1 MAGMAGEAEGGERDQ
16 GVPARDHEA
25 RPKVVVI
32 GAGFGGLSAV
42 RRLARAP
49 VEVILVDQHNF
60 HTFQPLLYQV
70 ATAGLGPGDVAYPV
84 RTIFR
89 RRDNVRFI
97 HARVTGV
104 DLETR
109 RVHLDE
115 GVADLAYDYL
125 VIATGATA
133 ASFGIPGVA
142 EHAFG
147 LYTLADA
154 RRLRNHVLSVL
165 EKADGEDAKAPVFL
179 VVGGGPTGVET
190 AGALVELVGTSVRH
204 DRLQIDPHRARIVL
218 FDALD
223 GLLTGFPD
231 RGGRYAQRVLGSRG
245 VELRLGTRVAE
256 VHPAGVRL
264 ASGEEVSASTV
275 IWVAGVT
282 VSGTLASTLA
292 CGDGHSPPGG
302 RVPVRPDLSLE
313 GHPEVFVAGD
323 AAAVPGR
330 APGEWCPQVA
340 QVAIQSGAHAARQIV
355 RHLRGDPP
363 EAFSYHDKGMMATIG
378 RRAAVACLRHGLV
391 LRGTIGWLAWLGLH
405 LVYLIGFRNRA
416 VVLVNWAWRY
426 FRWPSGPRLIFGSGE
441 PGSGEQD

>member
-1 MAGMAGEAEGGERDQ
+1 MAGMAGEAEGGQRDQ

-25 RPKVVVI
+25 RPRVVVI
-32 GAGFGGLSAV
+32 GAGFGGLSAA
-42 RRLARAP
+42 RQLARAP
-49 VEVILVDQHNF
+49 VEIILVDQNNF

-104 DLETR
+104 ELEAR

-125 VIATGATA
+125 VVATGATA

-142 EHAFG
+142 EHAFR

-165 EKADGEDAKAPVFL
+165 ERADGEDKAPVFL

-223 GLLTGFPD
+223 GLLTGFSD
-231 RGGRYAQRVLGSRG
+231 RGGRYAQRVLKSRG
-245 VELRLGTRVAE
+245 VELQLGTRVAE
-256 VHPAGVRL
+256 VHPGGVRL
-264 ASGEEVSASTV
+264 ASGEEVSAGTV

-282 VSGTLASTLA
+282 VSGTLASNLA
-292 CGDGHSPPGG
+292 RGDGHPSPGG
-302 RVPVRPDLSLE
+302 RVPLRPDLSLE
-313 GHPEVFVAGD
+313 GRPEVFVAGD
-323 AAAVPGR
+323 AAAVPGP
-330 APGEWCPQVA
+330 AAGEWCPQVA

-355 RHLRGDPP
+355 RQLRGDPP